1 MKKVRGKLIIII
13 SIFLFFM
20 IFISKSMG
28 YDAIMNSQ
36 EYQTRVND
44 VAELFDSEYE
54 RKRAEAQAIIE
65 ASQVHTSSNEK
76 NKYVFITKDSSK
88 YYNAG
93 CDYIDGNPYRV
104 TLEYAQNNGY
114 GPCKYCNPYSQYKNY
129 ENAWWDNSVFIICII
144 VIIIVFIIIFF
155 LSKRKKKQKNV
166 LNNFDGY
173 NIGNSS
179 MRLDT
184 DNFNNTNKTEDK

>member
-20 IFISKSMG
+20 IFISKSIG
-28 YDAIMNSQ
+28 YDAIINSQ

-65 ASQVHTSSNEK
+65 ASQVHASSNEK
-76 NKYVFITKDSSK
+76 TKYVFITKDSSK
-88 YYNAG
+88 YHSAG
-93 CDYIDGNPYRV
+93 CDYIDRNPYRV
-104 TLEYAQNNGY
+104 TLEYARNNGY

-129 ENAWWDNSVFIICII
+129 ENAWWDNRVFIICII